1 MANGYGSV
9 GSVLTERPP
18 SDGHWGKQGGT
29 GQQAGY
35 RRHDAGTADSSVGA
49 PLLADPPSAPAPPR
63 QAAPAPSTV
72 VPLVSPSAST
82 PPRPKQTGQVAAA
95 AAPVPTGQRTGNR
108 TWYDSLLSGRQYDVV
123 YDDADGYPLLAFAEG
138 QWYDVTSYDPQP
150 VSVRYALRLDPAWA
164 GAVVQT
170 VCMWMRSNPNHDRS
184 FELATELALAVGEL
198 ARMSG

>member
-1 MANGYGSV
+1 M
-9 GSVLTERPP
+9 PP
-18 SDGHWGKQGGT
+18 
-29 GQQAGY
+29 
-35 RRHDAGTADSSVGA
+35 
-49 PLLADPPSAPAPPR
+49 
-63 QAAPAPSTV
+63 
-72 VPLVSPSAST
+72 
-82 PPRPKQTGQVAAA
+82 
-95 AAPVPTGQRTGNR
+95 GQRNAQPSGNR

-123 YDDADGYPLLAFAEG
+123 YDDADGYPLLAFTEG